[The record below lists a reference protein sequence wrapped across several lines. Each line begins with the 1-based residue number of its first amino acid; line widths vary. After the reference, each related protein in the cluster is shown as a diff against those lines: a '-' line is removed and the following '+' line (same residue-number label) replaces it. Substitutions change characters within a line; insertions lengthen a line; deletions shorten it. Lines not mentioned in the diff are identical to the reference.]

1 MTTPIYNMSISR
13 LGKKLAGALILLCLG
28 CAMGGCHSIEQ
39 WDDDQAGN
47 FEALW
52 SVVDQ
57 HYCFFREKGVDW
69 DSVHAAY
76 APRIRSNMTS
86 TELFSVC
93 AEMLAE
99 LRDGHT
105 NLIAPF
111 EVSYYRQW
119 WSDYPANFNLRVV
132 QEYYFNFNYKQ
143 TSGMTYGMLTDNV
156 GYIYYPS
163 FSTTVGEGNLDWV
176 LLDLRDA
183 AGLIID
189 VRDNGGGDMS
199 NVERLVSR
207 FIDHEITAGYISHK
221 TGPGHD
227 DFSEPYAYHYRPADG
242 GHYLWGKPV
251 VVLTNRGT
259 FSAANNFVSVMKSI
273 PGVKI
278 IGATTGGGSGMPFN
292 SEIPNGWGVRFSACS
307 VLDPEGNPTED
318 GVTPTEGC
326 EVEITPEQ
334 TAQGIDPIIDFA
346 VATLTNGS

>member
-1 MTTPIYNMSISR
+1 MLSVAVTVTS
-13 LGKKLAGALILLCLG
+13 
-28 CAMGGCHSIEQ
+28 CHSIEQ
-39 WDDDQAGN
+39 WGDDPQGN

-52 SVVDQ
+52 TVVDE

-69 DSVHAAY
+69 DAVHAEY
-76 APRIRSNMTS
+76 APRIRSNMTRK
-86 TELFSVC
+86 ELFSVC

-111 EVSYYRQW
+111 EVSYYRKW
-119 WSDYPANFNLRVV
+119 WSDYPENFDLRVI
-132 QEYYFNFNYKQ
+132 QQYYFNFNYKQ
-143 TSGMTYGMLTDNV
+143 ASGMTYGMLTENV

-163 FSTTVGEGNLDWV
+163 FSSEVGEGNLDWV
-176 LLDLRDA
+176 LLDLETA

-189 VRDNGGGDMS
+189 VRNNGGGELS

-207 FIDHEITAGYISHK
+207 FIDREILAGYISHK
-221 TGPGHD
+221 TGPGHA
-227 DFSEPYAYHYRPADG
+227 DFSEPYPIHYRPADG

-307 VLDPEGNPTED
+307 ILDPAGQPTED
-318 GVTPTEGC
+318 GVSPSEGC
-326 EVEITPEQ
+326 EVTITPTQ
-334 TAQGIDPIIDFA
+334 TAQGVDPILDFA
-346 VATLTNGS
+346 INTLTNSASQGL

>member
-1 MTTPIYNMSISR
+1 MKKLSR
-13 LGKKLAGALILLCLG
+13 LILSGALTLSAALC
-28 CAMGGCHSIEQ
+28 ASSCHSIEQ
-39 WDDDQAGN
+39 WDDDPQGN

-52 SVVDQ
+52 TVVDE
-57 HYCFFREKGVDW
+57 HYCFFAEKGVDW
-69 DSVHAAY
+69 DAVHAAY
-76 APRIRSNMTS
+76 APRIRPNMTR
-86 TELFSVC
+86 TELFGVC

-119 WSDYPANFNLRVV
+119 WSDYPENFDLRVI
-132 QEYYFNFNYKQ
+132 QQYYFNFNYKQ

-156 GYIYYPS
+156 GYLYYPS
-163 FSTTVGEGNLDWV
+163 FSATVGEGNLDWV
-176 LLDLRDA
+176 LTDLNTA
-183 AGLIID
+183 SGLIID
-189 VRDNGGGDMS
+189 VRGNGGGEMS

-207 FIDHEITAGYISHK
+207 FIDREMLAGYISHK
-221 TGPGHD
+221 TGPGHN
-227 DFSEPYAYHYRPADG
+227 DFSEPYAYHYRPAGD

-278 IGATTGGGSGMPFN
+278 VGATTGGGSGMPFN

-307 VLDPEGNPTED
+307 VLDPAGRPTED
-318 GVTPTEGC
+318 GVTPSEGC
-326 EVEITPEQ
+326 EVTIAPEQ
-334 TAQGIDPIIDFA
+334 TAQGIDPILDFA
-346 VATLTNGS
+346 IGMLTNS